1 MGYSPWGLK
10 ESDMTEQL
18 SIHTQTHTVVIH
30 CVASASCL
38 TCLKFKFL
46 LCRMEM
52 ALSYFSGLLKVS
64 KECCDSVLKSM
75 KSYKIE

>member
-1 MGYSPWGLK
+1 MGYSPWGHK
-10 ESDMTEQL
+10 ESNMTEQL
-18 SIHTQTHTVVIH
+18 SRHTQTHAVIIH
-30 CVASASCL
+30 RVASASCL
-38 TCLKFKFL
+38 TSLELKFL

-52 ALSYFSGLLKVS
+52 TLSFFSGLLKVS